1 MRWYMRL
8 RWRLVGIQLLV
19 VVIGVIFV
27 LLATQLWL
35 NSAGEATIEP
45 ALSPFI
51 ESNDTIETVSE
62 TLLGEMRQ
70 TVIGAVAIAA
80 TGAVIVGVLASL
92 LLWRTVVVPLRTLA
106 LSSERIADGRYSERV
121 PVPEQAGEALKMV
134 ALNFNEMAQSLEK
147 VEEQRVTLIGNVTH
161 ELRTPLTGLKGMIE
175 GIEDGIYKP
184 EPQTFQRISAEMD
197 RLTRLIDDIQNL
209 SRIEA
214 AAIHLEFDHFPLAEA
229 VQQVVSHLR
238 PQALAKEIEL
248 EVTVQ
253 DDGVDVWADRD
264 RTAQI
269 LANLINN
276 GIRYT
281 PAGGHLTITIQ
292 NDDQAAYA
300 HVQDN
305 GIGIPRDELPF
316 IFERFYRVDQSR
328 SRQSGGL
335 GSRHDRLFSVAAV
348 ILRRVWRSLV
358 CIKCDHSFRRG
369 LHSCKFSNLH
379 EYLIRRLARERF
391 PLAPSVLQEVLFP
404 GIDLPSRESR
414 SFLPHLANLLILRSE
429 EGFRCSGCR

>member
-1 MRWYMRL
+1 MRWYKRL

-19 VVIGVIFV
+19 VIIGVIFV

-35 NSAGEATIEP
+35 SNAGEATIEP
-45 ALSPFI
+45 ALSPYI
-51 ESNDTIETVSE
+51 ESNETIETVAQ

-70 TVIGAVAIAA
+70 TIIGAVAIAA
-80 TGAVIVGVLASL
+80 TGAVVVGVLASF

-106 LSSERIADGRYSERV
+106 TSSQRIADGRYGDRV
-121 PVPEQAGEALKMV
+121 PVPEQAGEALKQV

-161 ELRTPLTGLKGMIE
+161 ELRTPLTGLKGLIE
-175 GIEDGIYKP
+175 GIEDGIYAP

-214 AAIHLEFDHFPLAEA
+214 AAIHLDFGAFPLADA
-229 VQQVVSHLR
+229 VRQVVSHLR
-238 PQALAKEIEL
+238 PQALAKAIDLQVLVPESGP
-248 EVTVQ
+248 V
-253 DDGVDVWADRD
+253 VWADRD

-281 PAGGHLTITIQ
+281 PAGGKLYIKIAQDEQT
-292 NDDQAAYA
+292 AYA

-305 GIGIPRDELPF
+305 GIGIPADELPF

-328 SRQSGGL
+328 SRQSGGSGVGL
-335 GSRHDRLFSVAAV
+335 TISRHLAWAMAG
-348 ILRRVWRSLV
+348 SLTAESPG
-358 CIKCDHSFRRG
+358 KEKGSTFTLALP
-369 LHSCKFSNLH
+369 LHS
-379 EYLIRRLARERF
+379 E
-391 PLAPSVLQEVLFP
+391 
-404 GIDLPSRESR
+404 
-414 SFLPHLANLLILRSE
+414 
-429 EGFRCSGCR
+429 